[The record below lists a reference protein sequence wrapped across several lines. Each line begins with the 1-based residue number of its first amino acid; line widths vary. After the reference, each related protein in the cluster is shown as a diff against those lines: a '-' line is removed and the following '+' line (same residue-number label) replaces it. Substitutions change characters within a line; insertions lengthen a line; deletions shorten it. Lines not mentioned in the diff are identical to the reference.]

1 MYIHIVVVLNI
12 KFVFCPCNA
21 VHDKKTFVEM
31 QKVKRKVVRK
41 NKFSDEKIFWSL
53 AQMLYSLKYDLIFNK
68 IDNEYKMHQK

>member
-1 MYIHIVVVLNI
+1 M
-12 KFVFCPCNA
+12 
-21 VHDKKTFVEM
+21 HDKKTFVEM
-31 QKVKRKVVRK
+31 QKVKKKVVRK

>member
-31 QKVKRKVVRK
+31 QKVKREVVRK
-41 NKFSDEKIFWSL
+41 NKFSDEKIF
-53 AQMLYSLKYDLIFNK
+53 
-68 IDNEYKMHQK
+68 